1 MTELI
6 ILVEEAPEGGYSA
19 RALGEAIFTQAG
31 DLAELRK
38 NIREAVACHFDEGKG
53 PSMLRLHYV
62 KEEVME
68 VSKPARPVTPG

>member
-6 ILVEEAPEGGYSA
+6 ILVEEAPEGGYAA

-31 DLAELRK
+31 DLAELHK